1 MVRLGN
7 QAWAEAFPILLSNFH
22 GSGLKQLSP
31 VTENALT
38 AVCIL
43 ASWSHQSLSLGL
55 YTSSNWLAA
64 RCLPGWKLTD
74 ETGNDTD
81 CQQPLTSTTKPR
93 GLMRQLQQQEKEGGR
108 WVHSAMQLVE
118 CKILTDCYPI
128 LCGKNE
134 KSRYFKGAMQ
144 PFKNMQPECQQVPA
158 FKLLQLCNI
167 IDTLDDY
174 QLLHSCQQL
183 LSHASDRSKC

>member
-1 MVRLGN
+1 MHL
-7 QAWAEAFPILLSNFH
+7 
-22 GSGLKQLSP
+22 QLSA
-31 VTENALT
+31 T
-38 AVCIL
+38 VCIL

-81 CQQPLTSTTKPR
+81 RQQPLTSTTKPR
-93 GLMRQLQQQEKEGGR
+93 GLMRQLQQQEKGR
-108 WVHSAMQLVE
+108 WPMSPFCNAISRMQNLDRLLPYSVW
-118 CKILTDCYPI
+118 K
-128 LCGKNE
+128 KNE